1 MTSYVGVLAL
11 RLLIVCLGVVI
22 RHGVLVGVGL
32 GGLLFIALAET
43 DGQEAREEDNLVRT
57 VRDERL
63 LAADWQVLTFNMVIV
78 ETGGDSRTL
87 ELDCSPQL
95 FIPIRQSV

>member
-1 MTSYVGVLAL
+1 MLTSYVGVLAL
-11 RLLIVCLGVVI
+11 RLLVVCLGVVI

-32 GGLLFIALAET
+32 GGLLLIALAET

-57 VRDERL
+57 GERL
-63 LAADWQVLTFNMVIV
+63 LAADWQVLTFNMIIV

-87 ELDCSPQL
+87 EQDCSPQL
-95 FIPIRQSV
+95 FIPISQSV